1 MSVYFIDVRAD
12 GQGGVPV
19 ASAEDVMVRS
29 DQNRTPQGTLLAELQ
44 SAVLGKD
51 VLFGTHGFH
60 VNRDNGM
67 DDLTHWTKWLQLGPN
82 GVFVGVLWPGDSRW
96 VPYVDYPV
104 EGDDAIQSGKL
115 LARYLA
121 ANLMGA
127 ASWSFTSHSLGARVV
142 LQAIESLQGNA
153 KLKSVTLMAG
163 AIDDSCLTGE
173 YGDAAKSMK
182 RVSVLASKEDD
193 VLKLAF
199 PAGNLVFGLIRPG
212 EAFWHG
218 AIGRYGPNPSD
229 QPGALMGTPIVPDKW
244 DFGHFSYINCGGLAV
259 NPAGEAVPFPPA
271 AAVIPS
277 DPNAAKP
284 AGALDANGKD
294 ISNWRQALSA
304 EYVSLRTT

>member
-12 GQGGVPV
+12 AQGGVPV
-19 ASAEDVMVRS
+19 ASAGDVMVRS
-29 DQNRTPQGTLLAELQ
+29 DGNRTPLGTLLADLQ
-44 SAVLGKD
+44 SALLGKD

-60 VNRDNGM
+60 VNRDSGM
-67 DDLTHWTKWLQLGPN
+67 DDLTHWAKWLQLGPN
-82 GVFVGVLWPGDSRW
+82 GIFVGVLWPGDSRW

-115 LARYLA
+115 LASYLA
-121 ANLMGA
+121 ANLTGA

-142 LQAIESLQGNA
+142 LQTIQSLRGNA

-163 AIDDSCLTGE
+163 AIDAACLTGE

-193 VLKLAF
+193 VLKLAY

-218 AIGRYGPNPSD
+218 AIGRYGPNPAD
-229 QPGALMGTPIVPDKW
+229 QPGTLMGTPIVPDGW
-244 DFGHFSYINCGGLAV
+244 NFGHFSYINC
-259 NPAGEAVPFPPA
+259 EAITANSGPEAAPFLPE

-277 DPNAAKP
+277 DPNAP
-284 AGALDANGKD
+284 DPPGARDANKKELV
-294 ISNWRQALSA
+294 NWRQALSA
-304 EYVSLRTT
+304 VYVSIRTI